1 MDRTSINLLKRLKEP
16 NAENAWER
24 FVELYT
30 PLMFYWSRQHGLN
43 ATDAADLVQDILATL
58 VVKLASFEY
67 NANQRFRGWLH
78 TVTLNK
84 ARDWNRRNVLRPG
97 TEHSSFMEKV
107 ASGHRSDAFDEV
119 EYRSFLIERAKKLIA
134 AEFEPVTWAACWKY
148 VAEDR
153 SAGEVA
159 VELGISP
166 NAVRVAKCR
175 VLKRLRDELAGLLE

>member
-1 MDRTSINLLKRLKEP
+1 VDNTSVNLLKRLKEP
-16 NAENAWER
+16 NAESAWAR

-43 ATDAADLVQDILATL
+43 ATDAADLVQDILAVL
-58 VVKLASFEY
+58 VSKLASFEY
-67 NANQRFRGWLH
+67 DASLRFRGWLH

-97 TEHSSFMEKV
+97 TSQSSFMEKV
-107 ASGHRSDAFDEV
+107 AGGHRSDAFDEV

-134 AEFEPVTWAACWKY
+134 AEFEPVTWTACWKY

-153 SAGEVA
+153 SAADVA
-159 VELGISP
+159 EELGISA

-175 VLKRLRDELAGLLE
+175 VLKRLRDELSGLLD

>member
-1 MDRTSINLLKRLKEP
+1 MVNTSINLLKRLREP
-16 NAENAWER
+16 HSDAAWSR

-43 ATDAADLVQDILATL
+43 GTDSADLVQEILALL
-58 VVKLASFEY
+58 VTKLTSFEY
-67 NANQRFRGWLH
+67 DSSQRFRGWLH

-84 ARDWNRRNVLRPG
+84 ARDWNRRHSHRPK
-97 TEHSSFMEKV
+97 TDQSLFLEQIPASS
-107 ASGHRSDAFDEV
+107 RSDAFDER
-119 EYRSFLIERAKKLIA
+119 EYRAFLVERAKQLIA
-134 AEFEPVTWAACWKY
+134 EEFEPITWTACWKY

-153 SAGEVA
+153 SAAEVA
-159 VELGISP
+159 AELGISP

>member
-1 MDRTSINLLKRLKEP
+1 MDNTSVNLLKRLKEP
-16 NAENAWER
+16 NAESAWAR

-30 PLMFYWSRQHGLN
+30 PLMFYWARQHGLN
-43 ATDAADLVQDILATL
+43 ATDAADLVQDILAVL
-58 VVKLASFEY
+58 VSKLASFEY
-67 NANQRFRGWLH
+67 DSSLRFRGWLH

-97 TEHSSFMEKV
+97 TSQSSFMEKV
-107 ASGHRSDAFDEV
+107 AAGHRSDAFDEL

-153 SAGEVA
+153 SAADVA
-159 VELGISP
+159 EELGISA

-175 VLKRLRDELAGLLE
+175 VLKRLRDELSGLLD

>member
-1 MDRTSINLLKRLKEP
+1 MDRTSVNLLKQLKEP
-16 NAENAWER
+16 HADIAWGR

-43 ATDAADLVQDILATL
+43 SLDAADLVQDILTLL
-58 VVKLASFEY
+58 VVKISSFEY
-67 NANQRFRGWLH
+67 DASQRFRGWLH

-84 ARDWNRRNVLRPG
+84 ARDWNRRQSLRPQ
-97 TEHSSFMEKV
+97 TDHSSFIEHV
-107 ASGHRSDAFDEV
+107 AASKCSDAFEER
-119 EYRSFLIERAKKLIA
+119 EYRAFLVERAKQLIA
-134 AEFEPVTWAACWKY
+134 AEFEPVTWTACWKY

-153 SAGEVA
+153 SATDVA
-159 VELGISP
+159 AELGISP

>member
-1 MDRTSINLLKRLKEP
+1 M
-16 NAENAWER
+16 
-24 FVELYT
+24 ELYT

-67 NANQRFRGWLH
+67 NADQRFRGWLH
-78 TVTLNK
+78 TVTLNR
-84 ARDWNRRNVLRPG
+84 ARDWNRRNFLRPG
-97 TEHSSFMEKV
+97 TEHSSFMERV
-107 ASGHRSDAFDEV
+107 AAGPRSDAFDEV
-119 EYRSFLIERAKKLIA
+119 EYRNFLIERAKKLIA

-153 SAGEVA
+153 SAADVA

>member
-16 NAENAWER
+16 NAAGAWTR

-30 PLMFYWSRQHGLN
+30 PLIFYWSRQHGLN
-43 ATDAADLVQDILATL
+43 GLDAADLVQDVLTL
-58 VVKLASFEY
+58 LVTKVSTFEY
-67 NANQRFRGWLH
+67 DAGQRFRGWLY

-84 ARDWNRRNVLRPG
+84 ARDWNRRQMLRPQ
-97 TEHSSFMEKV
+97 TDQSSFVEHIAFNKC
-107 ASGHRSDAFDEV
+107 SDAFEER
-119 EYRSFLIERAKKLIA
+119 EYRAFLVERAKQLIA
-134 AEFEPVTWAACWKY
+134 EEFEPVTWTACWKY

-153 SAGEVA
+153 SAADVA
-159 VELGISP
+159 AELGISP

>member
-1 MDRTSINLLKRLKEP
+1 MDETSVNLLKRLKEP
-16 NAENAWER
+16 NAESAWER

-30 PLMFYWSRQHGLN
+30 PLMFHWSRQHGLN
-43 ATDAADLVQDILATL
+43 ATDAADLVQDIFSVL

-67 NANQRFRGWLH
+67 NASKRFRGWLH

-84 ARDWNRRNVLRPG
+84 ARDWNRRNGLRLG
-97 TEHSSFMEKV
+97 TEHSSFVEKV
-107 ASGHRSDAFDEV
+107 AMGPYSDAFDEA
-119 EYRSFLIERAKKLIA
+119 EYRRFLIERAKRLIA
-134 AEFEPVTWAACWKY
+134 AEFEPITWTACWKY

-153 SAGEVA
+153 AAADVA
-159 VELGISP
+159 MELGISP